1 MLYNLVLIVFV
12 VALLVFL
19 VSRHIYI
26 RRISQINNS
35 FDRARNDLLKQISTS
50 HIDRENFETILS
62 SMVEGVIVISAKGR
76 IEHASPNFC
85 QLLELRSKETLN
97 KLYWEVIWNQ
107 EINHSIREALLYKRA
122 VRKEINIIGPQDS
135 FFSMQ
140 ISPVMGHEEKLISLI
155 AVFHDI
161 TELKKLEKVR
171 AEFVAN
177 VSHELKTPL
186 TAIKGFVET
195 LKISVKDDPVAT
207 GRFLDIID
215 KQTQR
220 LENLVNDLLILSA
233 IEFNEVKMNF
243 MAESLNKIISTVMA
257 LQKRVIEEKGHQV
270 TVEIPD
276 NLPNVLV
283 DRLRMEQVF
292 LNLIDN
298 AVKFTPPGGQIIIR
312 AQWERPYVCVEV
324 KDNGVGIPAEHLSR
338 VFERFY
344 RVDRARSREA
354 GGTGLG
360 LAIVHQIVSAH
371 QGKIEVESSAGLGST
386 FRIFL
391 PCQI

>member
-1 MLYNLVLIVFV
+1 MAYWLIFALLT
-12 VALLVFL
+12 VAVLVFL
-19 VSRHIYI
+19 VSRHFYL
-26 RRISQINNS
+26 RRILQIRSSHNS
-35 FDRARNDLLKQISTS
+35 DKSDYLKQLSSTRV
-50 HIDRENFETILS
+50 DRENFETILS
-62 SMVEGVIVISAKGR
+62 SMVEGVIVINAKGK

-85 QLLELRSKETLN
+85 QLLELRSKETRD

-107 EINHSIREALLYKRA
+107 EINDSIKEALLHKRA
-122 VRKEINIIGPQDS
+122 VRKEINIIGPQES

-140 ISPVMGHEEKLISLI
+140 ISPVMDRDDKLTSLI

-161 TELKKLEKVR
+161 TELKKLEKIR
-171 AEFVAN
+171 SEFVAN

-195 LKISVKDDPVAT
+195 LKTSVRDDPAAVE
-207 GRFLDIID
+207 RFLDIID
-215 KQTQR
+215 KQTHR

-233 IEFNEVKMNF
+233 IESREVKMNIVPEPLIRSVHTVL
-243 MAESLNKIISTVMA
+243 ALDKKI
-257 LQKRVIEEKGHQV
+257 IEEKGHQV
-270 TVEIPD
+270 TVDIPVD
-276 NLPNVLV
+276 LPKVLV
-283 DRLRMEQVF
+283 DRQRIEQVF
-292 LNLIDN
+292 LNLLDN
-298 AVKFTPPGGQIIIR
+298 AVKFTPPGGKISIQAR
-312 AQWERPYVCVEV
+312 LEKPFVRVEV
-324 KDNGVGIPAEHLSR
+324 IDNGVGIPAEHLSR

-360 LAIVHQIVSAH
+360 LAIVRHIVLAH
-371 QGKIEVESSAGLGST
+371 RGKVEVESTADLGST